1 MARAQNVNLPAHFAR
16 WLARLVA
23 SLHFG
28 NALWRRSCTDAVTSD
43 HLRDRHRLPGV
54 LRISQGTQLEI
65 AQLCVLGDQASDI
78 GRLLGSSERR
88 LVHRVDRYR
97 VRGGN

>member
-1 MARAQNVNLPAHFAR
+1 MPTARAGDRQQFTRELADGLGLGFNNLT
-16 WLARLVA
+16 LA
-23 SLHFG
+23 
-28 NALWRRSCTDAVTSD
+28 AV
-43 HLRDRHRLPGV
+43 PGV
-54 LRISQGTQLEI
+54 LRISQGTQVEI

-88 LVHRVDRYR
+88 LAHRVDRYR